1 MSTAQV
7 EKFFTS
13 VCRNPAALEEVS
25 KDTND
30 LNGFVKNIVQYA
42 KHKGYEFTE
51 DEARTWILDFTQQ
64 SADGELQDSDLE
76 AVAGGAINPLGA
88 LGAVLKGYVER
99 HRV

>member
-25 KDTND
+25 KDADD
-30 LNGFVKNIVQYA
+30 LNSFVKNIVQYA

-64 SADGELQDSDLE
+64 SADGALQDSELE
-76 AVAGGAINPLGA
+76 SVAGGATSPLGA